1 MKRFIAFLG
10 TVFAALHCVAAQD
23 AEVERAETELRTA
36 TTQADMND
44 AARKLSHLWDV
55 RLRAVEARIESKLS
69 NEERKKF
76 RNLQRHWKKQRTRDV
91 QFHADLFKGG
101 SIQPMIANLEYSNVT
116 PSAGRRS
123 RRDVGRGA

>member
-1 MKRFIAFLG
+1 MAARPAVCVWQCWRGVLELARTPGGFPEGTERGRGAPGAADIRKTLGMKRFIAFLG

-55 RLRAVEARIESKLS
+55 RLRAVEARI
-69 NEERKKF
+69 
-76 RNLQRHWKKQRTRDV
+76 
-91 QFHADLFKGG
+91 
-101 SIQPMIANLEYSNVT
+101 
-116 PSAGRRS
+116 
-123 RRDVGRGA
+123 